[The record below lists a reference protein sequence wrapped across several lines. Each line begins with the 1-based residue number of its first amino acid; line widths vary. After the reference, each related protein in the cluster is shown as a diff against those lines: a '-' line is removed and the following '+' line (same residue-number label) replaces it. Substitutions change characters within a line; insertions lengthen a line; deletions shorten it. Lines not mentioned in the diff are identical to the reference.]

1 MWILLSLLAGLA
13 DAVRDACSK
22 KASQSVAGPLITW
35 AYSVCAIPFILPG
48 MLRNIPENLPPLFWL
63 LLLGMSSAHVIGG
76 LTLVKALRSS
86 DLSLCTPMV
95 AFTPVF
101 LLVIGPLITGDIPS
115 RFGVIGALLVA
126 SGSYVL
132 NLGKAQRGVLAPI
145 RALFEE
151 RGSRLMLALALLW
164 SITGSVDRFA
174 VQHFDATF
182 WGGAQLCAISILL
195 IPIVLRQRALRGGI
209 SKRAAFLLLALG
221 GWNVVSLFGYLA
233 ALKVAP
239 VHYVICLKRSS
250 ILFSVLL
257 GRAFFGESFVADRLP
272 GAILML
278 LGVVVISLFG

>member
-1 MWILLSLLAGLA
+1 
-13 DAVRDACSK
+13 
-22 KASQSVAGPLITW
+22 
-35 AYSVCAIPFILPG
+35 
-48 MLRNIPENLPPLFWL
+48 
-63 LLLGMSSAHVIGG
+63 
-76 LTLVKALRSS
+76 
-86 DLSLCTPMV
+86 MV

-101 LLVIGPLITGDIPS
+101 LLFIGPLITGETPS

-132 NLGKAQRGVLAPI
+132 NLGKAQRGLLAPI

-174 VQHFDATF
+174 VQHFNAMF
-182 WGGAQLCAISILL
+182 WGGAQLCTISILL
-195 IPIVLRQRALRGGI
+195 LPIVLQQRALGGEI
-209 SKRAAFLLLALG
+209 TKRSAILLLALG
-221 GWNVVSLFGYLA
+221 GWNVVSLFGYLT

-257 GRAFFGESFVADRLP
+257 GRAFFGESLVADRLP
-272 GAILML
+272 GAVLML
-278 LGVVVISLFG
+278 LGVVVISLLG